1 MRNINMK
8 INNYKANVSVLSVSV
23 YRKLYAE
30 MSSQFERGELSSAI
44 HKLVMPITDVYLNPD
59 YENDN
64 FLVAKNGYRYSVEMD
79 NWGTTEF
86 ANVKSVLAELR
97 EMEIPNH
104 QNTNLIWESE
114 TNFLAFLKMCCVL
127 RSRALLAHSYRVEQ
141 R

>member
-1 MRNINMK
+1 MK
-8 INNYKANVSVLSVSV
+8 INNYKANVSVLPVSV

-30 MSSQFERGELSSAI
+30 MSSQFERGELSLAI
-44 HKLVMPITDVYLNPD
+44 HKLIHPITDVYLNPD

-79 NWGTTEF
+79 NWATSEF

-97 EMEIPNH
+97 EMEIPSY
-104 QNTNLIWESE
+104 QSGDLIWENE
-114 TNFLAFLKMCCVL
+114 TKFLGYLRMCLTL

>member
-1 MRNINMK
+1 MK
-8 INNYKANVSVLSVSV
+8 INNYKANVSVLSVSD

-30 MSSQFERGELSSAI
+30 MSSQLSVGELSSAI
-44 HKLVMPITDVYLNPD
+44 HKLVMPITNVYLNPD

-79 NWGTTEF
+79 NWGTREF
-86 ANVKSVLAELR
+86 ANVKSVLAELV
-97 EMEIPNH
+97 EMDIPSH
-104 QNTNLIWESE
+104 RNTDRTWESE

>member
-1 MRNINMK
+1 MK

-30 MSSQFERGELSSAI
+30 MSSQLERGELSSAI

-79 NWGTTEF
+79 NWGITEF
-86 ANVKSVLAELR
+86 ANVKSVLAELD
-97 EMEIPNH
+97 EMGIPNH
-104 QNTNLIWESE
+104 ENTNRIWESE
-114 TNFLAFLKMCCVL
+114 TNFLSFLKMCCVL

>member
-1 MRNINMK
+1 MK
-8 INNYKANVSVLSVSV
+8 INNYKANVSVLSVSD

-30 MSSQFERGELSSAI
+30 MSSQLERGELSSAI
-44 HKLVMPITDVYLNPD
+44 HKLVMPITNVYLNPD

-79 NWGTTEF
+79 NWGTREF
-86 ANVKSVLAELR
+86 ANVKSVLAELV
-97 EMEIPNH
+97 EMDIPSH
-104 QNTNLIWESE
+104 RNTDRTWESE